1 MIISMILHSHICLA
15 SISLSIITMLSHQF
29 KFEAPASIYLIYNSS
44 QQAFSRSSFLLH
56 CTFSCVCYPN
66 VMRQMVKWATGNR
79 RLKRRPRKHIYNKIW
94 KPIIKF
100 NLKRPAKRR
109 KRLHWIIPRIIWWK
123 VKIDR
128 FNEK

>member
-15 SISLSIITMLSHQF
+15 SISLNIITMLSHQF

-44 QQAFSRSSFLLH
+44 QRAFSRSSFLLQ
-56 CTFSCVCYPN
+56 FFMCVCYPN
-66 VMRQMVKWATGNR
+66 VMRQMVKLATGEQ
-79 RLKRRPRKHIYNKIW
+79 KVKTKTTKHIYNKIW

-109 KRLHWIIPRIIWWK
+109 ARLHWTSYLDSFGWK
-123 VKIDR
+123 EKIDR